1 MLSEEIIWKE
11 ISHQQ
16 QLQKQT
22 KCSSGEKLA
31 LSCLSKGAIDEQNT
45 PTHCH
50 LPLTTVATVADAVQ
64 TRVPRC
70 PG

>member
-31 LSCLSKGAIDEQNT
+31 LSCVQMMNKTLLLIAIGL
-45 PTHCH
+45 
-50 LPLTTVATVADAVQ
+50 LPQGPLLLT
-64 TRVPRC
+64 
-70 PG
+70 

>member
-22 KCSSGEKLA
+22 KCSSSEKLA
-31 LSCLSKGAIDEQNT
+31 LSCLSKGANDEQ
-45 PTHCH
+45 PLLLVGICL
-50 LPLTTVATVADAVQ
+50 LPQGAVVADIVQ
-64 TRVPRC
+64 TRVPQC
-70 PG
+70 PP

>member
-31 LSCLSKGAIDEQNT
+31 LSCLSRGASDEQNT
-45 PTHCH
+45 PHCH
-50 LPLTTVATVADAVQ
+50 LPSTTGATVADAVQ

-70 PG
+70 PR